1 MIITTSGC
9 HVPQTRPWN
18 GWEAEAL
25 RNEMQVSQ
33 ELFGSLFGVTARTV
47 RKWEKEGTKW
57 TFATMAHR
65 HLLDTLHDYMAQ
77 ARKTR

>member
-1 MIITTSGC
+1 MIITSSGC

-18 GWEAEAL
+18 GWEAGRL
-25 RNEMQVSQ
+25 REEMKVSQ

-47 RKWEKEGTKW
+47 RKWESEGAKW
-57 TFATMAHR
+57 VFTTTAHR
-65 HLLDTLHDYMAQ
+65 HLLDTLHDYMKD